1 MCSLRFEFEDNW
13 TKRTGVLWR
22 PFSFLLNPLK
32 QDLVLLCFFGLFG
45 VIGRCWLQ
53 DSQWHPRDPSNNHTL
68 SHAARKI
75 NNGISTTKFFMW
87 NVVTAVLSVRR
98 FVCTSHHLHKKHKSL
113 PCPVSP
119 VPSEALKMNA
129 TLQPTKLNRIA
140 HNKQLSERT
149 RTQRLA
155 ASGVVC
161 GGNTFWGVTNYHP
174 ILSNLVIVLFYPYV
188 HSWDSVIGRN
198 RRSKWA
204 GRWKNML
211 EKPSD
216 STVWQC

>member
-22 PFSFLLNPLK
+22 PFWFQLNPLK

-75 NNGISTTKFFMW
+75 NKNWYVKGCNSRS
-87 NVVTAVLSVRR
+87 VSPSVLSVHHII
-98 FVCTSHHLHKKHKSL
+98 CTKSIKVYLAQSTSSIWGPKDECNSPADKAQQNCSQQAIVREDSDTTTCNVGSCMWWQHILRGYQL
-113 PCPVSP
+113 P
-119 VPSEALKMNA
+119 
-129 TLQPTKLNRIA
+129 
-140 HNKQLSERT
+140 
-149 RTQRLA
+149 
-155 ASGVVC
+155 
-161 GGNTFWGVTNYHP
+161 
-174 ILSNLVIVLFYPYV
+174 SNSVIVLFYPYV

-216 STVWQC
+216 STVWQCY